1 MELAKRPSR
10 VHNKEDLYEER
21 GSTIYSQEKP
31 PIFSASK
38 QKQSGM
44 RQSAA
49 VTDEDEDNQQSQ
61 QRVQTV
67 ISRRSITEVPTS
79 KVVPGVIKSNKV
91 EVEMIALKDE
101 KLIYDLVGFD
111 NASSVSAGPEI
122 SIVEDSRSEDPNTL
136 DSVLHRV
143 IAQTLIAYSCDQRL
157 STI

>member
-1 MELAKRPSR
+1 MTSPPTPFLAACLS
-10 VHNKEDLYEER
+10 VNK
-21 GSTIYSQEKP
+21 P
-31 PIFSASK
+31 
-38 QKQSGM
+38 
-44 RQSAA
+44 
-49 VTDEDEDNQQSQ
+49 
-61 QRVQTV
+61 
-67 ISRRSITEVPTS
+67 
-79 KVVPGVIKSNKV
+79 V